1 MSRPRRVSDEDILAT
16 VRKAVLE
23 EGPHVS
29 LDLVADRL
37 GVTAPALFRRFGSR
51 NGLMIAALKPDE
63 NPAFIKE
70 LDAGPDDRPIHI
82 QLAEVFEHIGRYID
96 GAFPCMSAL
105 RESGIPIDVHRDFQE
120 PPPLRILTALA
131 SWLERAR
138 TQGLV
143 AFANT
148 ECTAMAM
155 LGAIQAPVFVRH
167 LSKRTDR
174 WDTSQFSHQL
184 TRLMLDGLSVSSAT
198 DGFLKASHPSPIP
211 SAVKADVLKQTT
223 GRHKEP

>member
-1 MSRPRRVSDEDILAT
+1 MSRPRRVSDEDILTT
-16 VRKAVLE
+16 VRNAVLE

-51 NGLMIAALKPDE
+51 NGLMVAALKPDE

-70 LDAGPDDRPIHI
+70 LDRGPDQRPIDI

-96 GAFPCMSAL
+96 SAFPCMSAL
-105 RESGIPIDVHRDFQE
+105 RESGIPVDFARDFQE
-120 PPPLRILTALA
+120 PPPLRILRALA
-131 SWLERAR
+131 SWLDRAR

-143 AFANT
+143 SFADT
-148 ECTAMAM
+148 ECAAMAM

-174 WDTSQFSHQL
+174 WDASRFSHQL
-184 TRLMLDGLSVSSAT
+184 TRLVLDGLAVPSAT
-198 DGFLKASHPSPIP
+198 DHRRKTSHW
-211 SAVKADVLKQTT
+211 
-223 GRHKEP
+223 HKEP